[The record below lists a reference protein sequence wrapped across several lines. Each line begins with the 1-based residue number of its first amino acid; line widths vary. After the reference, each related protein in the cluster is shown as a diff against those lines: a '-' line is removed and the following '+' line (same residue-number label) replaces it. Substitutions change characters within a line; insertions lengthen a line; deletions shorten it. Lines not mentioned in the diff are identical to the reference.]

1 MAFNFEFMEHKSNT
15 QNNAK
20 VNGPV
25 IKIFNLTQTKSNN
38 ASYIFMNQQAIEL
51 LNLQKDEK
59 VKIGIDVETHK
70 MVIVPTTSDIGRRIT
85 RNPSGSGTISVSR
98 LIDQNEIPTQICIPT
113 YNRNYARGG
122 LLFSYE
128 PKANS

>member
-1 MAFNFEFMEHKSNT
+1 MAFNFEFMEHKNNSRNT
-15 QNNAK
+15 AK
-20 VNGPV
+20 TNGPV
-25 IKIFNLTQTKSNN
+25 VKIFNLTQTKSGQ
-38 ASYIFMNQQAIEL
+38 ASYIFLNKQAIEL
-51 LNLQKDEK
+51 LNLQENEK
-59 VKIGIDVETHK
+59 IKIGIDVETHK
-70 MVIVPTTSDIGRRIT
+70 IVIVPTTSEIGRRIT
-85 RNPSGSGTISVSR
+85 RNPSGSGTISISR

>member
-1 MAFNFEFMEHKSNT
+1 MAFNFEFMEHKNNS
-15 QNNAK
+15 QSNAK
-20 VNGPV
+20 ANSPV
-25 IKIFNLTQTKSNN
+25 IKIFNLTQTKSGNT
-38 ASYIFMNQQAIEL
+38 SYIFLNQQAIEL

-70 MVIVPTTSDIGRRIT
+70 IVIVPTTNDIGRRIT

-98 LIDQNEIPTQICIPT
+98 LIDQNEIPTQICTPT

>member
-1 MAFNFEFMEHKSNT
+1 MAFNFEFMKHKSNT
-15 QNNAK
+15 QSNAK
-20 VNGPV
+20 VNGPI
-25 IKIFNLTQTKSNN
+25 IKIFNLTQTKSGNS
-38 ASYIFMNQQAIEL
+38 SYIFLNKQAIEL

-85 RNPSGSGTISVSR
+85 LNPTGSGTISVSR
-98 LIDQNEIPTQICIPT
+98 LIDKNEIPTQSCVPT